1 MSMRI
6 GVLVIVIVCILLSI
20 STLIPTGCQSSVVG
34 LLTLGL
40 ALTMIYC
47 LGSRWRYQRGNLTA
61 RQGAYVLIHIGFIM
75 LVLAG
80 LVGMRGEDFTLELRE
95 QQEVDLSPYH
105 HPLQVRADEI
115 RAEYYPSGLP
125 RQYFT
130 TLSFLDGGKSIN
142 IQTTSVNHP
151 VSFQGLYFY
160 QSAYSNDHGKVS
172 ILKVK
177 TKPERPYLWVGILFL
192 GAGVFLW
199 LFKKGRLA

>member
-1 MSMRI
+1 MSMRS
-6 GVLVIVIVCILLSI
+6 GVSVIVTVCILLSL
-20 STLIPTGCQSSVVG
+20 STLIPVRWQCYAEG
-34 LLTLGL
+34 LLTLSL
-40 ALTMIYC
+40 AITMIYC
-47 LGSRWRYQRGNLTA
+47 LSSRWRYLRANLTA
-61 RQGAYVLIHIGFIM
+61 RKWAYLLIHIGFIM

-80 LVGMRGEDFTLELRE
+80 LVGVRGEDFTLELRE
-95 QQEVDLSPYH
+95 QQEVDLSPYR

-115 RAEYYPSGLP
+115 RAEYYQSGLP
-125 RQYFT
+125 RQYYT
-130 TLSFLDGGKSIN
+130 TLSFLEGGKSIN

-177 TKPERPYLWVGILFL
+177 TKPERPYLWAGMLFL

-199 LFKKGRLA
+199 LFRKGRIA